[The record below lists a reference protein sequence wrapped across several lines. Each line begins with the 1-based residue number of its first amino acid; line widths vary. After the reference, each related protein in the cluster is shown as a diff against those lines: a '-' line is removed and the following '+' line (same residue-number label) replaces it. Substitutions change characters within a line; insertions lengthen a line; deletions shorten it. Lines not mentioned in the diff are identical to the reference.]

1 MMSYRMKRK
10 LVMGIIVAVFAVLML
25 FVFGGMKA
33 SADSTL
39 RVNERK
45 FFTSYVV
52 KSGDCLWDIAGDY
65 MTKEYADRYDYIDEV
80 IESNQLESDDLY
92 PGQLLILPY
101 YADAPIEDCLVLSMD
116 N

>member
-1 MMSYRMKRK
+1 MMSYTMKRK
-10 LVMGIIVAVFAVLML
+10 LVIGIIVAVFAIMML
-25 FVFGGMKA
+25 FVFGGMRA

-65 MTKEYADRYDYIDEV
+65 MTKEYMNRNEYIDEV
-80 IESNQLESDDLY
+80 IESNQLESDELY

-101 YADAPIEDCLVLSMD
+101 YADMPVEDIMLLSME